1 MKTKY
6 IPLKPALLQSHINPF
21 IDIEIFINENPEIT
35 HMTISAIDGKNL
47 DKLLLKIYLSAVY
60 VSFL

>member
-21 IDIEIFINENPEIT
+21 IDIEIFIVQYYT
-35 HMTISAIDGKNL
+35 HFIFSLIKLFGKDFQNAI
-47 DKLLLKIYLSAVY
+47 
-60 VSFL
+60 